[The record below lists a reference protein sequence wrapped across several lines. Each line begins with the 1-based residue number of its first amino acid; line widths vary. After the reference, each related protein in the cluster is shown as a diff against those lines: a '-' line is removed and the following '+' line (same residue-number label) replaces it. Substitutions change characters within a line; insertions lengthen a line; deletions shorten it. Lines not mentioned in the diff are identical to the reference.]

1 MTTVA
6 AKLLPQSLHVAAHPN
21 PSSHQTSAGSFRV
34 CISSHGGNRRRNPL
48 KAAASAKAKLTH
60 LQNHGIKETHL
71 LKPSSRQTSA
81 LSCRVCISSNRNC
94 RRKPP
99 KAAASAEARAT
110 QLQNNDFKETHLM
123 KVLNRSCK
131 AGQYNEAIYFLELMV
146 NKLIKGFFNSRN
158 VEKAV
163 RVMQILEKYG
173 EPDLFSYNA
182 LISGFCKANR
192 IDSANKVLDRMRSR
206 GFSPDVVTY
215 NIMIGS
221 LCGRGK
227 LGLALKVLDQLV
239 KDDCKPTVITYMILI
254 KAMILEGGIDEVVK
268 LWMTC
273 CLEGLNLT

>member
-48 KAAASAKAKLTH
+48 KAAASAKAKPTH

-81 LSCRVCISSNRNC
+81 LSCRVCISSNRNR

-131 AGQYNEAIYFLELMV
+131 AGQYNEALYFLELMV
-146 NKLIKGFFNSRN
+146 N
-158 VEKAV
+158 KAV

-182 LISGFCKANR
+182 LINGFCKANR

-239 KDDCKPTVITYMILI
+239 KDDCRPTVITYMILI
-254 KAMILEGGIDEVVK
+254 EAMILEGGIDEAVK